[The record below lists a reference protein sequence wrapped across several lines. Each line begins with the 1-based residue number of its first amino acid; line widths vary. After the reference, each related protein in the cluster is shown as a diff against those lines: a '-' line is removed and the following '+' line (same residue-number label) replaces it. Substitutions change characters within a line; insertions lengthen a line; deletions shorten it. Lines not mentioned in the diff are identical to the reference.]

1 MESWFCIWDDLL
13 RQFAITWVANPKIGL
28 NLVPNPL
35 SSWNVECYLKKIPM
49 SKFTLFIILF
59 ILTSCNYFKHEDDK
73 LPVKLLPVKTKMR
86 GKFKRGEEMS
96 NPNNILESK
105 IQTLELDYAVF
116 SCGCANWIKKEDL
129 EKGRRNMEQ
138 YIFIE
143 AENPKLELP
152 KNFDA
157 VKNRIKVTGQ
167 FYKNKDYPKGMIQ
180 GEEYLERAKVFR
192 YYKIELTTK

>member
-1 MESWFCIWDDLL
+1 
-13 RQFAITWVANPKIGL
+13 
-28 NLVPNPL
+28 
-35 SSWNVECYLKKIPM
+35 M
-49 SKFTLFIILF
+49 SKFTLLIVLF
-59 ILTSCNYFKHEDDK
+59 ILTSCNFKHEEDK
-73 LPVKLLPVKTKMR
+73 LPVKILPVKAKKR
-86 GKFKRGEEMS
+86 IEFKRGEEMS

-116 SCGCANWIKKEDL
+116 SCACANWIKKEDL
-129 EKGRRNMEQ
+129 DLEKGRINIER

-143 AENPKLELP
+143 AENPKLKLP
-152 KNFDA
+152 KNFDV

-192 YYKIELTTK
+192 YNKIELTTK

>member
-1 MESWFCIWDDLL
+1 M
-13 RQFAITWVANPKIGL
+13 
-28 NLVPNPL
+28 
-35 SSWNVECYLKKIPM
+35 KKI
-49 SKFTLFIILF
+49 TLLIILF
-59 ILTSCNYFKHEDDK
+59 ILTSCTYFKHENDK
-73 LPVKLLPVKTKMR
+73 LPVKLLPVKAKSR
-86 GKFKRGEEMS
+86 VEFKRGEEMS

-129 EKGRRNMEQ
+129 GMEKGSINREH

-143 AENPKLELP
+143 AKNPKLELP
-152 KNFDA
+152 RNFDA
-157 VKNRIKVTGQ
+157 VKSRIKVTGQ

-192 YYKIELTTK
+192 YNKIELTTK

>member
-1 MESWFCIWDDLL
+1 
-13 RQFAITWVANPKIGL
+13 
-28 NLVPNPL
+28 
-35 SSWNVECYLKKIPM
+35 M

-59 ILTSCNYFKHEDDK
+59 VLASCNNFKHEDDK
-73 LPVKLLPVKTKMR
+73 LPVKLLPVKTKR
-86 GKFKRGEEMS
+86 RVEFKRGEEMS

-116 SCGCANWIKKEDL
+116 GCACADWIKKEDL
-129 EKGRRNMEQ
+129 EKDKSTLNMEHF
-138 YIFIE
+138 IFIE
-143 AENPKLELP
+143 PENSKLELP
-152 KNFDA
+152 KNFDV

-192 YYKIELTTK
+192 YNKIELTTK

>member
-1 MESWFCIWDDLL
+1 
-13 RQFAITWVANPKIGL
+13 
-28 NLVPNPL
+28 
-35 SSWNVECYLKKIPM
+35 M
-49 SKFTLFIILF
+49 SKFTVFIILF

-73 LPVKLLPVKTKMR
+73 WSVKLLPVKTKR
-86 GKFKRGEEMS
+86 RVEFKRGEEMS

-129 EKGRRNMEQ
+129 KKSRINMDRH
-138 YIFIE
+138 IFIE
-143 AENPKLELP
+143 AENSKLQLP
-152 KNFDA
+152 KNFDL
-157 VKNRIKVTGQ
+157 VKNRIKITGR

-192 YYKIELTTK
+192 YNKIELTTK